1 MTKTTKKDVLYNLLN
16 QYYDKWNYAN
26 MSIKKMKKMGL
37 EPSPETLAALQT
49 YDDIINA
56 IHTLLDHLEWGITK

>member
-26 MSIKKMKKMGL
+26 MSIEKMKKMGL
-37 EPSPETLAALQT
+37 EPSPESLAALQI
-49 YDDIINA
+49 YDDMINA
-56 IHTLLDHLEWGITK
+56 IHTLLDHLKWDITK